1 MFCEQRGEHESD
13 PDELLGE
20 VIVSLTDQCS
30 VEGSMI
36 AFMVLFLTGSWAG
49 WDD

>member
-1 MFCEQRGEHESD
+1 MFCEQRGEAESD

-30 VEGSMI
+30 VEGNMM
-36 AFMVLFLTGSWAG
+36 AFMILFLRGS
-49 WDD
+49 